1 MYLGRWRQSWPGLE
15 DLARTNKLAARSEA
29 GHVSWLISGRIRF
42 PFVHAT
48 LPSLASSR
56 SGFPFT
62 FGNLNFWR
70 LAVGQAPAP
79 SNFSNRRDDDTGT
92 QKRSR
97 LSNTFSYIFSF
108 FLFFFPRRE
117 PVSCSQWNNRI
128 TLDWKYR
135 RAPTSCGVI
144 GEDYEVLWCGESS
157 WEMIGFDHIV
167 YRFRIGAGVA
177 ELLLM
182 APFVVIFLVIS
193 SI

>member
-48 LPSLASSR
+48 PPSLASSR

-92 QKRSR
+92 SKCLVSPIAF
-97 LSNTFSYIFSF
+97 LPFFF
-108 FLFFFPRRE
+108 FLFFFYEAWTRFLFPME
-117 PVSCSQWNNRI
+117 QSNRSRLKI
-128 TLDWKYR
+128 LKTF
-135 RAPTSCGVI
+135 CGVI
-144 GEDYEVLWCGESS
+144 GEDYEVFRYGESN
-157 WEMIGFDHIV
+157 WKDDWF
-167 YRFRIGAGVA
+167 
-177 ELLLM
+177 ELIILYID
-182 APFVVIFLVIS
+182 FE
-193 SI
+193 

>member
-48 LPSLASSR
+48 PPSLASSR

-92 QKRSR
+92 SKCLVS
-97 LSNTFSYIFSF
+97 FSF
-108 FLFFFPRRE
+108 FSFSTRRE

-128 TLDWKYR
+128 ALDWKYWRHFAESLAKITR
-135 RAPTSCGVI
+135 RIPVWRI
-144 GEDYEVLWCGESS
+144 ELERWLVW
-157 WEMIGFDHIV
+157 IDHIV
-167 YRFRIGAGVA
+167 HRFRIGADIVEF
-177 ELLLM
+177 ELLLITS
-182 APFVVIFLVIS
+182 FVVLYF
-193 SI
+193 